1 MENSVP
7 HRARKRFGQHFLHD
21 SGVVHRIVDHLQLNP
36 EEILCEIGPGRGALS
51 DCLVET
57 GNPLHLIEID
67 RDLVPTLVDRYSASP
82 QVNVHE
88 QDALRL
94 DLGIIN
100 PHSKTVLVG
109 NLPYNISTALLIHLL
124 SQSKQVSRM
133 VFMVQKEVGDRL
145 SAQPGNKSYGRL
157 TVMMSRVFEIISLFD
172 VGPEAFSPPPKVWS
186 SVLLFSPRE
195 TPLGPPVNSSD
206 FEALVRQSFAHR
218 RKTLRNT
225 LKGLCSEGVIRK
237 AGIDPGARP
246 ETLSP
251 EDFARLTV
259 LCGQSEC

>member
-21 SGVVHRIVDHLQLNP
+21 SGVVRRIVDHLQLNP
-36 EEILCEIGPGRGALS
+36 EETLCEIGPGRGALS
-51 DCLVET
+51 DRLVET

-67 RDLVPTLVDRYSASP
+67 RDLVPTLIDRYSGNP
-82 QVNVHE
+82 QVKVHE

-100 PHSKTVLVG
+100 PHSETVLVG

-195 TPLGPPVNSSD
+195 APLGPPVNSSD

-225 LKGLCSEGVIRK
+225 LKGFCSEAMIRT
-237 AGIDPGARP
+237 AGIDPSARP

-259 LCGQSEC
+259 LCGQSER